1 MRTALCL
8 LTLNAATTAQLFLD
22 ALAEQTLPGVECLVI
37 DSASDDG
44 TANVFSAAGFRIHNI
59 PRDAFDHGAT
69 RKLALD
75 LNPDAEIIIYM
86 TQDAILANP
95 SSLQNLVESFNDP
108 LVGAAFGRQLPTG
121 NSTPIA
127 GHARLFNYP
136 VASRVKSL
144 ADAPTLGIKTP
155 FISNSFAAYRRT
167 AMESV
172 GGFPSN
178 VILSED
184 TFVAAKMLLA
194 GWKVAYCAEAQV
206 FHSHGYGYIEEFRR
220 YFDTGVFHAREPWIR
235 RSFGRAEGEG
245 LRFVRSELKFLWP
258 GHFYLIPSAIV
269 RSFAKIIAFKLGG
282 WERWLPLWLKAS
294 LSMNKNFW
302 VSEPSRR
309 LAASKD
315 GTQGKRSC

>member
-1 MRTALCL
+1 MCI
-8 LTLNAATTAQLFLD
+8 LTLNPGRHVAAIVDSLTR
-22 ALAEQTLPGVECLVI
+22 QTVRPDRLLII
-37 DSASDDG
+37 DSNSLDG
-44 TANVFSAAGFRIHNI
+44 SPGLFAAAGFEVQVICREE
-59 PRDAFDHGAT
+59 FSHGRT
-69 RKLALD
+69 RQLAVD
-75 LNPDAEIIIYM
+75 LLQETEFVVFL
-86 TQDAILANP
+86 TQDVLLRQETALAT
-95 SSLQNLVESFNDP
+95 LL
-108 LVGAAFGRQLPTG
+108 AAFADPCVGSAYGRQLPHLFAG
-121 NSTPIA
+121 PIES
-127 GHARLFNYP
+127 HARLFNYP
-136 VASRVKSL
+136 AESRVKSL
-144 ADAPTLGIKTP
+144 TDAPELGIKTP
-155 FISNSFAAYRRT
+155 YISNSFAAYRRT
-167 AMESV
+167 ALESV

-184 TFVAAKMLLA
+184 TYVSAKMLLA

-206 FHSHGYGYIEEFRR
+206 HHSHDYGYLEEFCR

-235 RSFGRAEGEG
+235 NSFGQAGGEG

-302 VSEPSRR
+302 LSEPSRR

-315 GTQGKRSC
+315 GPQGKRSC